1 MTARETEILERVR
14 GLMQATLQLSDA
26 EAAAVNRA
34 STPATVAGWTSMAH
48 LDLVLAVEKQ
58 FDVVFDADE
67 IAHLASLDAIV
78 AALLKRP

>member
-26 EAAAVNRA
+26 EAAALNRA
-34 STPATVAGWTSMAH
+34 STPATVDGWTSMAH